1 MKKFKKNNIYSNT
14 NVCLKYSDFDKLSHN
29 YKDIYEFLNLCIDKS
44 TLNKTNEIEDIIQKD
59 DILLHVIFGG
69 HFDTYSSS
77 SVYTPPEHLPIIKM
91 IKKEKNNNKENI
103 EKKKKVEGGIEKIKK
118 NTFIKKLIEPVEG
131 SKTRLRMKMS
141 QIETLMK
148 NKRKEKEGKEKKE
161 KTKKMLLEEK
171 KKDKEK
177 SSEKKEKSS
186 SKSGKEGGNN
196 DAEQKDLLR
205 ETDENFERDH
215 PDEHDNKA
223 DYTYGELLERV
234 VEILHSNNPDLMEKK
249 RRNMKPPQLT
259 RVGTKKTLWVNFQ
272 EICTMMQRNP
282 EHVFQFFMAELG
294 TEGSID
300 GNQRLVIRGKYVP
313 RYIES
318 LLRKYIVDYVT
329 CQMCRSPNTELVK
342 DQSTRLQFI
351 NCKDCGSS
359 RSVAAIRSGYHA
371 ATRAD
376 RRAARNAKA

>member
-1 MKKFKKNNIYSNT
+1 MGEEDKNS
-14 NVCLKYSDFDKLSHN
+14 VPGEEEDLAAMLDLS
-29 YKDIYEFLNLCIDKS
+29 
-44 TLNKTNEIEDIIQKD
+44 
-59 DILLHVIFGG
+59 
-69 HFDTYSSS
+69 
-77 SVYTPPEHLPIIKM
+77 
-91 IKKEKNNNKENI
+91 
-103 EKKKKVEGGIEKIKK
+103 KKKKKK
-118 NTFIKKLIEPVEG
+118 
-131 SKTRLRMKMS
+131 
-141 QIETLMK
+141 
-148 NKRKEKEGKEKKE
+148 
-161 KTKKMLLEEK
+161 K
-171 KKDKEK
+171 KKDK
-177 SSEKKEKSS
+177 SSSDKKEKSS
-186 SKSGKEGGNN
+186 SGGGKSEKAVGGGN
-196 DAEQKDLLR
+196 DSEQKDLLH
-205 ETDENFERDH
+205 EIDASFEREH

-351 NCKDCGSS
+351 NC
-359 RSVAAIRSGYHA
+359 
-371 ATRAD
+371 
-376 RRAARNAKA
+376 